1 MTEPTRAVA
10 RPPIGS
16 ENHLPTWT
24 RESLETE
31 VLRAVAERRR
41 QHENSW
47 WNKPENTSLVMA
59 LIIGGVLALIT
70 NAHAPA
76 DPLTIAGDQDD

>member
-16 ENHLPTWT
+16 ENHLPTWSP
-24 RESLETE
+24 ESLSRE
-31 VLRAVAERRR
+31 VFRALEATRKARDA
-41 QHENSW
+41 SW
-47 WNKPENTSLVMA
+47 DWWS
-59 LIIGGVLALIT
+59 GVLAVLLRGATLAGVIV
-70 NAHAPA
+70 AHTPA